1 MALFFILKSILY
13 EIRIATTAFFWFPF
27 AWNIFSHPFTCSLYV
42 SLGLKWVSCRQQRY
56 GTCFCIHSFSLYLL
70 IGAFNPFTWQ
80 PTPVFLPGKS
90 QGWRSLVGYSP
101 WGHKESDMTKWLTQ
115 HTLIYICS
123 YWHFLNCFRF
133 VFVGLSFLL
142 CLLCKVPLIFVV
154 RLVWWC

>member
-1 MALFFILKSILY
+1 MSVLPFPSIGDLPNRGPEPGPPALQAYSLLSEPLGKPIYLVYPSANYCFFILKSILY

-101 WGHKESDMTKWLTQ
+101 WGHKESDMTK
-115 HTLIYICS
+115 
-123 YWHFLNCFRF
+123 
-133 VFVGLSFLL
+133 
-142 CLLCKVPLIFVV
+142 
-154 RLVWWC
+154 